1 MAATVASPPLFS
13 VAPRVR
19 TPSPTTAG
27 PLLGFRKA
35 PPRGLGRRRPA
46 STGNLVGRTCATP
59 PRPQARHLKQQGAS
73 PRSVYRFALDERF
86 VLAEHESY
94 LDRVV
99 GDARKASLPGVAAA
113 AALPAVGGSAPPLR
127 KKAVSFDRAISALE
141 IPRVDARDA
150 SSCWW
155 HRSDYDAFARG
166 EVARR
171 RRLSIASSRMLT
183 TYDVATLEDAPSL
196 AADLEAYATSAYE
209 SACAYLFP
217 AKDPAPPAG
226 DWYIGDDRVE

>member
-13 VAPRVR
+13 VAPRMR
-19 TPSPTTAG
+19 TPSPTTAP

-46 STGNLVGRTCATP
+46 STGKLGGRACPTP
-59 PRPQARHLKQQGAS
+59 PRPRHPKRPDAS

-99 GDARKASLPGVAAA
+99 CDARKASLPVAAA
-113 AALPAVGGSAPPLR
+113 APLPAVGGSAPPLR
-127 KKAVSFDRAISALE
+127 RKAVSFDRAISALE

-155 HRSDYDAFARG
+155 HRCDYDAFARG

-196 AADLEAYATSAYE
+196 AADLEAYAASAYE

-217 AKDPAPPAG
+217 AKEPAPPAD

>member
-1 MAATVASPPLFS
+1 M
-13 VAPRVR
+13 
-19 TPSPTTAG
+19 
-27 PLLGFRKA
+27 
-35 PPRGLGRRRPA
+35 
-46 STGNLVGRTCATP
+46 
-59 PRPQARHLKQQGAS
+59 
-73 PRSVYRFALDERF
+73 
-86 VLAEHESY
+86 
-94 LDRVV
+94 
-99 GDARKASLPGVAAA
+99 
-113 AALPAVGGSAPPLR
+113 
-127 KKAVSFDRAISALE
+127 SFDRAISALE

-155 HRSDYDAFARG
+155 RRSDYDAFARG

-217 AKDPAPPAG
+217 AKDPAPPAD